1 MKLLNLE
8 QNTPEWH
15 AFRDGKIGASL
26 APVIMGVS
34 PWMTPYQLYEEMMG
48 ITPKKEETA
57 AMRRGKALEEEARKR
72 FIQQTGVEVV
82 PAVGVHNRF
91 DWLFASFDGICT
103 DNQVIVEIKCPG
115 QEDHETA
122 LNGKVPEKYY
132 PQLQHQL
139 AVSGYK
145 QVHYFSYTE
154 KSTAMVILPR
164 DEEYI
169 LKMIKEEY
177 EFYKCLLNFTPP
189 KLTERDYVQRTDA
202 AWKELAEELN
212 YVMQQ
217 KEALETR
224 EGELKQMLKDISEGK
239 NSKGF
244 GVAFY
249 KTLRKGNVD
258 YAKIPEL
265 EGINLEKYRKEPFE
279 VWTVRRVQM

>member
-15 AFRDGKIGASL
+15 AFREGKIGASL

-48 ITPKKEETA
+48 ITPKKEENA
-57 AMRRGKALEEEARKR
+57 AMRRGKALEEEARQR

-82 PAVGVHNRF
+82 PAVGVHDKF
-91 DWLFASFDGICT
+91 EWLFASFDGICT

-122 LNGKVPEKYY
+122 INGKVPEKYY

-177 EFYKCLLNFTPP
+177 EFYKCLINFTPP
-189 KLTERDYVQRTDA
+189 KLTDRDYFHRHDV
-202 AWKELAEELN
+202 AWRDLANELAA
-212 YVMQQ
+212 VQ
-217 KEALETR
+217 KEKAKLEER
-224 EGELKQMLKDISEGK
+224 ESAIKAELQILCEGK
-239 NSKGF
+239 NCKGF
-244 GVAFY
+244 GVAVY
-249 KTLRKGNVD
+249 KTLRKGTVD

-265 EGINLEKYRKEPFE
+265 KSVDLEKYRKEPLE
-279 VWTVRRVQM
+279 VWTVRSVS